1 MPKIIPTTIKLKAM
15 KLFLGGDK
23 TAKEIATEV
32 STPEVEVKPVTI
44 YAWAKK
50 DQWGQQKDVARSNA
64 QQKIAESEGQRFAR
78 LQEEQL
84 VRYTEVATKANRELS
99 GLTFNTAE
107 GAVKALDTGIKGQRD
122 VMRGTVDLGFVQV
135 VLGILV
141 EEVHGI
147 SCSNCNHKVDD
158 QEVLN
163 RVAIKLKTAVQNQEE
178 INSSAN
184 Q

>member
-1 MPKIIPTTIKLKAM
+1 MPKRFPESIKLEAM
-15 KLFLGGDK
+15 ELFVAGDK
-23 TAKEIATEV
+23 TAKEIAEIV
-32 STPEVEVKPVTI
+32 SQKNGSVVKPVTI
-44 YAWAKK
+44 YSWAK
-50 DQWGQQKDVARSNA
+50 QYRWGQQKDVARTDN

-84 VRYTEVATKANRELS
+84 VRYTEVAAKANSELS

-122 VMRGTVDLGFVQV
+122 VMQGTVDLGFVQE

-141 EEVHGI
+141 DEVHGI
-147 SCSNCNHKVDD
+147 SCSNCDHKVDD

-163 RVAIKLKTAVQNQEE
+163 RVAIRLKVAVQNHGEGK
-178 INSSAN
+178 
-184 Q
+184 

>member
-1 MPKIIPTTIKLKAM
+1 MPKLIPNEIKLETM
-15 KLFLGGDK
+15 KLFLEGNK
-23 TAKEIATEV
+23 TAKEIAEEV
-32 STPEVEVKPVTI
+32 STSKVEVKPVTI

-50 DQWGQQKDVARSNA
+50 DNWNQQKDVARTDE
-64 QQKIAESEGQRFAR
+64 QQKLVESEAQRFTR
-78 LQEEQL
+78 LQEERL

-122 VMRGTVDLGFVQV
+122 VMRGTVDVGFVQI

-141 EEVHGI
+141 EEI
-147 SCSNCNHKVDD
+147 DD

-163 RVAIKLKTAVQNQEE
+163 RVAIKLKTAVQNQED
-178 INSSAN
+178 INSSAK
-184 Q
+184 

>member
-50 DQWGQQKDVARSNA
+50 DLWGQQKDVARSNA

-122 VMRGTVDLGFVQV
+122 VMRGTVDLGFVQI

-141 EEVHGI
+141 EEI
-147 SCSNCNHKVDD
+147 DD

-178 INSSAN
+178 INSSGI
-184 Q
+184 

>member
-1 MPKIIPTTIKLKAM
+1 MPKVIPTNIKLEAM
-15 KLFLGGDK
+15 KLFLEGNK
-23 TAKEIATEV
+23 TAKEIAEEV
-32 STPEVEVKPVTI
+32 STSKVEVKPVTI

-50 DQWGQQKDVARSNA
+50 DNWNQQKDVARTDE
-64 QQKIAESEGQRFAR
+64 QQKLVESEAQRFTR

-122 VMRGTVDLGFVQV
+122 VMRGTVDLGFVQI

-141 EEVHGI
+141 EEI
-147 SCSNCNHKVDD
+147 DD

-163 RVAIKLKTAVQNQEE
+163 RVAIKLKTAVQNQED
-178 INSSAN
+178 INSSAK
-184 Q
+184 